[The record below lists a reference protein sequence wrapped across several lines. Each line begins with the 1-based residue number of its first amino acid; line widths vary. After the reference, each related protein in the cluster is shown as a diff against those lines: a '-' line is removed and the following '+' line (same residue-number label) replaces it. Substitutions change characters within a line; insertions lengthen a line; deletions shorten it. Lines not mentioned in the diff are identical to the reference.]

1 MKRWQSSVAV
11 SMLAGIS
18 HLAQGSVVAII
29 DSGLDYK
36 HQDLQS
42 QIWINPVDSTFD
54 EIDDD
59 QNGIIDDVHGMNFI
73 EQNGKVIDYK
83 FGRLY
88 NQEVEKF
95 FTLQAKAIEGLATQ
109 EEIDFMKKL
118 TANPLFLARLTTYGN
133 YAHGTHVAGISA
145 NLGKDNKV
153 LAIKL
158 IPTAGPFAAIES
170 QIQKALADGKEMNW
184 IVKNIIKLGLSLLA
198 ETQGQLFGEV
208 GKIVR
213 NYGAD
218 VANASLGIGPTQA
231 KTLLTPLLTLALQG
245 QAPSEELLNEMVTH
259 LLSEMNRTQKKLV
272 TEAPETL
279 FVFAAGNDGSNN
291 DLFPTAPASIDHP
304 QVISVAAATS
314 KGSMAPFSNYGKK
327 VDVAAPG
334 VGIDSSVPD
343 QRRLPL
349 SGTSQAAPYIAGL
362 AAELK
367 NRNPQLKPLEIKRI
381 ILETTDGLSSESDR
395 TTAYGHV
402 NRDRALLA
410 GDYSLNSK
418 VSQAITAAFK
428 DLPRKQLEQAS
439 SLGVFSQNIGPLPMP
454 SLFE

>member
-1 MKRWQSSVAV
+1 MKRWQSNVAV

-42 QIWINPVDSTFD
+42 QIWVNPSDSTFD

-59 QNGIIDDVHGMNFI
+59 QNGIVDDVHGMNFI
-73 EQNGKVIDYK
+73 DQNGKVIDYSY
-83 FGRLY
+83 GRLF
-88 NQEVEKF
+88 NKEIEKF
-95 FTLQAKAIEGLATQ
+95 FNLQAKAIEGLATQ
-109 EEIDFMKKL
+109 EELDFMKKL
-118 TANPLFLARLTTYGN
+118 TANPLFLRRLMTYGN
-133 YAHGTHVAGISA
+133 YAHGTHVAGVSA
-145 NLGKDNKV
+145 SLGKDNKV

-158 IPTAGPFAAIES
+158 IPTASPFAAMKS
-170 QIQKALADGKEMNW
+170 QIQNALADGKEMNW
-184 IVKNIIKLGLSLLA
+184 IVKNIIKLGLTLLA
-198 ETQGQLFGEV
+198 ETQGQLFAEV
-208 GKIVR
+208 GKIVHS
-213 NYGAD
+213 YGAD

-231 KTLLTPLLTLALQG
+231 KNILLPLLTLAQRG

-259 LLSEMNRTQKKLV
+259 LLNEMNRTQKKLV

-279 FVFAAGNDGSNN
+279 FIFAAGNDGSNN

-304 QVISVAAATS
+304 QVISVAAATG
-314 KGSMAPFSNYGKK
+314 KGNLAPFSNYGKK
-327 VDVAAPG
+327 VDLAAPG

-343 QRRLPL
+343 QKRLPL
-349 SGTSQAAPYIAGL
+349 SGTSQAAPFIAGL

-367 NRNPQLKPLEIKRI
+367 NRNPKLKPLEIKRI
-381 ILETTDGLSSESDR
+381 ILETTDALSSESDR
-395 TTAYGHV
+395 TTAFGHV

-410 GDYSLNSK
+410 GDYSNGSK
-418 VSQAITAAFK
+418 ISQAITAAFK
-428 DLPRKQLEQAS
+428 DLPRKTIEQPAS
-439 SLGVFSQNIGPLPMP
+439 LSILNQDFGPLPMP